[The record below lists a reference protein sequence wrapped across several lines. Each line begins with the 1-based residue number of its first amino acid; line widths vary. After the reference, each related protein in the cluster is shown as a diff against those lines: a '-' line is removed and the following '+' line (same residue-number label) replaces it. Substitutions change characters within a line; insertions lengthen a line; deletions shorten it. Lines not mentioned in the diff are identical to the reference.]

1 VVGALGALAVMADVP
16 HFYPLAIVAVILPW
30 LPLPAR
36 PSRPSALA
44 LCVGFVA
51 TTLVTHAV
59 FFGED
64 RYHIVITPALCILA
78 AAALR
83 KPAAERLM

>member
-1 VVGALGALAVMADVP
+1 VAALGALAVMADTP
-16 HFYPLAIVAVILPW
+16 HFYPLVLVAVVLPW
-30 LPLPAR
+30 LALPAH

-44 LCVGFVA
+44 LCVGLVA

-64 RYHIVITPALCILA
+64 RYHIVVTPTLCILA

-83 KPAAERLM
+83 KPAHA